1 MRIMTLTVIIL
12 IALYALLRNVGVLP
26 ENQLVWLSNP
36 YFFYSVFLPLLM
48 LMSALTA
55 LIKKRS
61 INIFFL
67 SLGAMVIDAIN
78 RLAIAIDHCYFR
90 YTFKDFPIP
99 SPKPGEILQVVNY
112 WPSHIMLVIE
122 LALILAII
130 IWSRR
135 NKFS

>member
-1 MRIMTLTVIIL
+1 MRIITLTVIIL
-12 IALYALLRNVGVLP
+12 IALYTLLINVGVLP
-26 ENQLVWLSNP
+26 ENQLVWLSSS

-48 LMSALTA
+48 LLSALTA
-55 LIKKRS
+55 LVKKRS

-78 RLAIAIDHCYFR
+78 RLAIAVDHIYFYYR
-90 YTFKDFPIP
+90 YKDVPVP
-99 SPKPGEILQVVNY
+99 LPPPGTTMIRYNY

-130 IWSRR
+130 IWLRR